1 MELLIFIVFQLLMEV
16 QSYNSLQK
24 PIISFNGDDVQSI
37 ISCEIP
43 LSVRADFIC
52 SLYTEDDDLLYQR
65 DSQWSQTG
73 KNLCMFYLNHS
84 ELFTRSVNS
93 RQLSCV
99 YSLKT
104 QPEIRSPYSDTYTI
118 NATSTGKTLPTTT
131 KTISTSTTTKHTT
144 TTTMKTSSTVMSIS
158 ESTTYSKTVDHQSK
172 TNLPTS
178 MTKETTPALTVK
190 STSGTTT
197 HSKTAS
203 TVMSISE
210 STTYCK
216 TVDHQ
221 SKTNL
226 PTSMTKETTP
236 ALTVKSTSG
245 TTTHSKTAST
255 VMSTFESTSYSKTG
269 HQSKTNLS
277 TSMTKETTLLVFTG
291 VAVIVTGLICL
302 CWFASKKRRKQNKT
316 RSKKPDVN
324 SQGIGM
330 SCSEPAQIYSLITS
344 VPATSQPISAG
355 FEHPKSQQDSTA
367 DPTDT
372 RSAITSI
379 NPIYQPSDV
388 LVDKQQKQENEKEN
402 ENVYHLYSTIPDKP
416 VHSNADQV
424 YSLLQMN

>member
-16 QSYNSLQK
+16 QSYS
-24 PIISFNGDDVQSI
+24 
-37 ISCEIP
+37 
-43 LSVRADFIC
+43 
-52 SLYTEDDDLLYQR
+52 
-65 DSQWSQTG
+65 
-73 KNLCMFYLNHS
+73 
-84 ELFTRSVNS
+84 
-93 RQLSCV
+93 
-99 YSLKT
+99 
-104 QPEIRSPYSDTYTI
+104 
-118 NATSTGKTLPTTT
+118 
-131 KTISTSTTTKHTT
+131 STSTTTEQTT
-144 TTTMKTSSTVMSIS
+144 TTAIKTSSTVMSIS

-178 MTKETTPALTVK
+178 MTKETTP
-190 STSGTTT
+190 
-197 HSKTAS
+197 S

-226 PTSMTKETTP
+226 P
-236 ALTVKSTSG
+236 
-245 TTTHSKTAST
+245 
-255 VMSTFESTSYSKTG
+255 
-269 HQSKTNLS
+269 

-330 SCSEPAQIYSLITS
+330 IYSLITS
-344 VPATSQPISAG
+344 VPATSQAISAG

-402 ENVYHLYSTIPDKP
+402 ELTSEMTNILYLALE
-416 VHSNADQV
+416 NAFP
-424 YSLLQMN
+424 MM

>member
-1 MELLIFIVFQLLMEV
+1 
-16 QSYNSLQK
+16 
-24 PIISFNGDDVQSI
+24 
-37 ISCEIP
+37 
-43 LSVRADFIC
+43 
-52 SLYTEDDDLLYQR
+52 
-65 DSQWSQTG
+65 
-73 KNLCMFYLNHS
+73 
-84 ELFTRSVNS
+84 
-93 RQLSCV
+93 
-99 YSLKT
+99 
-104 QPEIRSPYSDTYTI
+104 
-118 NATSTGKTLPTTT
+118 
-131 KTISTSTTTKHTT
+131 
-144 TTTMKTSSTVMSIS
+144 MSIS

-178 MTKETTPALTVK
+178 MTKETTP
-190 STSGTTT
+190 
-197 HSKTAS
+197 S

-236 ALTVKSTSG
+236 
-245 TTTHSKTAST
+245 ST
-255 VMSTFESTSYSKTG
+255 VMSISESTTYSKTG

-277 TSMTKETTLLVFTG
+277 TSMTKETTFSITTSTPPGNSTISEKMLVFTG

-330 SCSEPAQIYSLITS
+330 IYSLITS
-344 VPATSQPISAG
+344 VPATSQAISAG

-402 ENVYHLYSTIPDKP
+402 ELTSEMTNILYLALE
-416 VHSNADQV
+416 NAFP
-424 YSLLQMN
+424 MM